1 MDPLQ
6 RVESIAR
13 DSYGRLLAYLSA
25 RSRDVAGAEDALSEA
40 LHAALVTWPRNG
52 VPRNPEAWLLAVAR
66 RRMIDATRH
75 ATVRAKAAPA
85 LQVLAETEVSAEPG
99 MFPDDRLKLLFICAH
114 PAINAAVRT
123 PLMLQTVLGI
133 DAARIASAFLVNPAA
148 MSQRLVRAK
157 TKIRAAGIAFEVPAA
172 AELPGR
178 LDAVLEAIY
187 AAYGTGWDDAFAI
200 DAGRRG
206 LATEAV
212 WLARVLVHLLPASAE
227 ALGLLSLMLHCEAR
241 RAARRSPEGDYVP
254 LSDQD
259 TARWSRPMLEEAE
272 QVLRKAATLNNP
284 GRFQLEAAI
293 QSAHAQRIHG
303 TPVDWNAI
311 LALYD
316 ALTALAP
323 RLGVWVGRAA
333 ALGEALG
340 TGPALVALDE
350 LPAASVAQYQPY
362 WALLMH
368 LHERLGD
375 RDAAATARQRALGLT
390 KDPAVRR
397 FLQR

>member
-13 DSYGRLLAYLSA
+13 DSYGRLLAYLSVW
-25 RSRDVAGAEDALSEA
+25 SRDVVGVEDALSEV
-40 LHAALVTWPRNG
+40 LYVALVTWPRNG

-316 ALTALAP
+316 ALAALAP

-340 TGPALVALDE
+340 TEPALVALDE

-375 RDAAATARQRALGLT
+375 RAAAATARQRALGLT